1 MGQIDRKAEEM
12 ECSYR
17 IENGR
22 AVIDKILD
30 PGQSVAVP
38 GELDGYPVTE
48 LGAYALADSDVE
60 ELYLPARLVKIG
72 AYAFYNCK
80 NLRRITCYGRT
91 MDLGTGL
98 FAGVQTVE
106 YLDIT
111 LLCGERSCLK
121 ELLSELRQ
129 TLRVRIQ
136 EVESDAGRNPAEG
149 SAIGAARGNPAE
161 GSAIGAARGDPAE
174 GGIPESARMNPTKE
188 GDYAAGA
195 ETFMGKNQDAGDISH
210 ARLIFPEYYED
221 SVENTPARIVSIE
234 THGCGHRYRYCFQ
247 NRVFQYKDYDA
258 IFPHMKVQEP
268 EALAAELAF
277 CRLRYPLGLTE
288 TCAGEYR
295 AYLAE
300 HWQTAGRILIQADR
314 PRCDHATNLDPGQL
328 PWLVEQVL
336 EPEAPDRVLTEML
349 PSYITMAQKLGD
361 TEMVSW
367 MMDYKYKRGKNIVP
381 DQFRPSTLPAPRPRR
396 FEL

>member
-1 MGQIDRKAEEM
+1 M
-12 ECSYR
+12 
-17 IENGR
+17 
-22 AVIDKILD
+22 
-30 PGQSVAVP
+30 
-38 GELDGYPVTE
+38 
-48 LGAYALADSDVE
+48 
-60 ELYLPARLVKIG
+60 
-72 AYAFYNCK
+72 
-80 NLRRITCYGRT
+80 NL
-91 MDLGTGL
+91 
-98 FAGVQTVE
+98 
-106 YLDIT
+106 
-111 LLCGERSCLK
+111 
-121 ELLSELRQ
+121 
-129 TLRVRIQ
+129 
-136 EVESDAGRNPAEG
+136 
-149 SAIGAARGNPAE
+149 
-161 GSAIGAARGDPAE
+161 
-174 GGIPESARMNPTKE
+174 TKE
-188 GDYAAGA
+188 GDYVAGA
-195 ETFMGKNQDAGDISH
+195 ETVMGKNQAAGDISH

-314 PRCDHATNLDPGQL
+314 LRCDHATNLDPGQL

-367 MMDYKYKRGKNIVP
+367 MMDYKYKRGKNIIP
-381 DQFRPSTLPAPRPRR
+381 DQFRSSTLPAPRQRR

>member
-129 TLRVRIQ
+129 TLRVRIR

-149 SAIGAARGNPAE
+149 GV
-161 GSAIGAARGDPAE
+161 
-174 GGIPESARMNPTKE
+174 PESARMNLTKE

-367 MMDYKYKRGKNIVP
+367 MMDYKYKRGKNIVA